1 VGYGIAPFPTPLLDV
16 RMGSNSAVQSLN
28 SNVIIV
34 MYENVNVMDQPKKNV
49 ETWQKK
55 LISNMCKLCNSVIV
69 AITEKDQ
76 GKVWY
81 PSTP

>member
-1 VGYGIAPFPTPLLDV
+1 MLDIIPKPNYVGYGIAPFPTPLLDV

-34 MYENVNVMDQPKKNV
+34 MYKNVNVMDQPKKNV

-55 LISNMCKLCNSVIV
+55 LISICANYVIV
-69 AITEKDQ
+69 L
-76 GKVWY
+76 
-81 PSTP
+81 S